1 VFRTW
6 LVVLVLVI
14 GLPATSFSQDPPPA
28 APGQETGQET
38 GKEPSQEPEPGFRI
52 GVAVNQIF
60 LPVTARFAQGGFA
73 RGLTRNDFQIIEDG
87 VKQEIANC
95 YSEASV
101 PVNVVLLMDIS
112 GSTRSAQSEIKRAAL
127 EFAKNLSPEDKVAVV
142 VFNFQPRLILNW
154 SNDLA
159 KIQNALDS
167 VYPRGTTMLHDALF
181 VTFDD
186 LLKDVEGRKA
196 VLLLTDG
203 ADTGSTIMRDEVV
216 RLAADSEAVIY
227 VVSNLDDYW
236 AGAIAMRME
245 LQAHAQLIPRELSDQ
260 YIIENKR
267 FLQRLSGQT
276 GGKVLETSA
285 YPDLPEVF
293 KAVADEL
300 KNQYYISY
308 IPSNIQRDGAW
319 RNLEIRAL
327 HPGVVT
333 NTRPGYYAPRD
344 R

>member
-1 VFRTW
+1 VFRTVFRCL
-6 LVVLVLVI
+6 LVVLALTLAWS
-14 GLPATSFSQDPPPA
+14 GPGFSQEPIPPPA
-28 APGQETGQET
+28 GEETDQES
-38 GKEPSQEPEPGFRI
+38 KPGFRI

-73 RGLTRNDFQIIEDG
+73 RGLTRDDFQIIEDG
-87 VKQEIANC
+87 VKQEIANF
-95 YSEASV
+95 YAEASV

-112 GSTRSAQSEIKRAAL
+112 GSTRSAQSEIRRAAL
-127 EFAKNLSPEDKVAVV
+127 EFAKNLSPEDKVAVI

-154 SNDLA
+154 SNDIA
-159 KIQNALDS
+159 KIQNALES

-196 VLLLTDG
+196 VILLTDG
-203 ADTGSTIMRDEVV
+203 ADTGSMIGSDDVV
-216 RLAADSEAVIY
+216 RLAVDSEAVVY

-245 LQAHAQLIPRELSDQ
+245 LQSRAQLIPRELSDG

-267 FLQRLSGQT
+267 FLQRLSTQT

-285 YPDLPEVF
+285 YPDLSEVYR
-293 KAVADEL
+293 AVADEL
-300 KNQYYISY
+300 KNQYYLSY
-308 IPSNIQRDGAW
+308 IPTNIQRDGSW
-319 RNLEIRAL
+319 RQLEVRAL
-327 HPGVVT
+327 RPGVVT
-333 NTRPGYYAPRD
+333 NTRPGYYAQRGG
-344 R
+344 